1 VLNSGSPDDFPEAS
15 LRAQSVSADPPPMP
29 VESNDLLADRARAAG
44 PPLAPRSSP
53 GRAEREEIVRDR
65 LCRLLAVLGDVPFQ
79 RPISAPNWG
88 NALRH
93 LLDDICPA
101 GTVVIHARRVPD
113 TGLRLEHLAVAP
125 RGLVVIGPYLS
136 QTPPGSLSRHNATIR
151 SRSASGGGSA
161 ALPRAQ
167 PGARRPGP
175 VRETLCRSR
184 AMRSW
189 LAGTRWA
196 EVPVLAAVCSAAVL
210 GPTANPARAL
220 GGLWLGPANELP
232 GWLASGESLAGTTC
246 GALAYFLA
254 SELPPG

>member
-1 VLNSGSPDDFPEAS
+1 
-15 LRAQSVSADPPPMP
+15 
-29 VESNDLLADRARAAG
+29 
-44 PPLAPRSSP
+44 
-53 GRAEREEIVRDR
+53 VRDR
-65 LCRLLAVLGDVPFQ
+65 LCRLLAVLGDIPFQ
-79 RPISAPNWG
+79 RPITAPNWG
-88 NALRH
+88 DTLGQ

-101 GTVVIHARRVPD
+101 GTVVMHARRVPD

-125 RGLVVIGPYLS
+125 RGLVVIGPYLGQAS
-136 QTPPGSLSRHNATIR
+136 PRSPSRHNAVAR
-151 SRSASGGGSA
+151 SRSATGGGSA
-161 ALPRAQ
+161 ALIRGQA
-167 PGARRPGP
+167 GARRPGP

-232 GWLASGESLAGTTC
+232 AWLASGRSLDGTTG

-254 SELPPG
+254 SELPGG

>member
-1 VLNSGSPDDFPEAS
+1 M
-15 LRAQSVSADPPPMP
+15 SADPPPMP
-29 VESNDLLADRARAAG
+29 VESNDLLADSARAAG
-44 PPLAPRSSP
+44 PPSALRFSGLGPA
-53 GRAEREEIVRDR
+53 GREEIVRDR
-65 LCRLLAVLGDVPFQ
+65 LCRLLAVLGDAPFQ
-79 RPISAPNWG
+79 RPITAPNWG
-88 NALRH
+88 NALGQ

-101 GTVVIHARRVPD
+101 GTVVMHARRVPD

-125 RGLVVIGPYLS
+125 RGLVIIGPYLGQAS
-136 QTPPGSLSRHNATIR
+136 PRGLSRHNAMTR
-151 SRSASGGGSA
+151 SRSASGGGPA
-161 ALPRAQ
+161 APLRAQ
-167 PGARRPGP
+167 PTVRRPGP

-232 GWLASGESLAGTTC
+232 AWLATGRSLDGTTC

-254 SELPPG
+254 SELPAG